1 MGWGTPCQA
10 CPSPG
15 TSEFDTLCPHGA
27 GFTNGGDDINEC
39 AQDPNI
45 CENGA
50 CENMLGG
57 YRFVVDKKYLQQIAL
72 SMKAKFLK
80 ITDLAYFV
88 VPNID

>member
-1 MGWGTPCQA
+1 MILI
-10 CPSPG
+10 S
-15 TSEFDTLCPHGA
+15 

-57 YRFVVDKKYLQQIAL
+57 YR
-72 SMKAKFLK
+72 
-80 ITDLAYFV
+80 
-88 VPNID
+88 

>member
-1 MGWGTPCQA
+1 MKIIIYFIREF
-10 CPSPG
+10 
-15 TSEFDTLCPHGA
+15 SEKFCYIVSLT

-57 YRFVVDKKYLQQIAL
+57 YRYNSYYYYNFNLQ
-72 SMKAKFLK
+72 F
-80 ITDLAYFV
+80 
-88 VPNID
+88 N

>member
-1 MGWGTPCQA
+1 MQIFKNVLKLI
-10 CPSPG
+10 S
-15 TSEFDTLCPHGA
+15 

-57 YRFVVDKKYLQQIAL
+57 YR
-72 SMKAKFLK
+72 
-80 ITDLAYFV
+80 
-88 VPNID
+88 

>member
-1 MGWGTPCQA
+1 MILI
-10 CPSPG
+10 S
-15 TSEFDTLCPHGA
+15 

-57 YRFVVDKKYLQQIAL
+57 YRSVIKLNYSL
-72 SMKAKFLK
+72 SKLYTKVKIQFAKTSLEDIGNFYRIRKGRRNSEL
-80 ITDLAYFV
+80 IEPESQLLFF
-88 VPNID
+88 

>member
-1 MGWGTPCQA
+1 MGWGTPCQS
-10 CPSPG
+10 CPAPGSP
-15 TSEFDTLCPHGA
+15 EFDSLCPHGA

-57 YRFVVDKKYLQQIAL
+57 YRSVRYKQDSGFNSLLNTKEFDAN
-72 SMKAKFLK
+72 
-80 ITDLAYFV
+80 T
-88 VPNID
+88 